1 MREWFISETS
11 DGCTKTSHMTASYD
25 EIRTLVET
33 KVSSS
38 GCYRMTGLINGI
50 SGSAKGLKI
59 TAITGTA
66 A

>member
-1 MREWFISETS
+1 MKEWFISETS
-11 DGCTKTSHMTASYD
+11 DGCTKTSHITATYD
-25 EIRTLVET
+25 DIRTLVET
-33 KVSSS
+33 KVASS
-38 GCYRMTGLINGI
+38 GYYRMTGLINGI